1 MPVVG
6 GSYVNPFYRQ
16 VDDYVQ
22 NELNARAMI
31 HGQRVRGARAASP
44 NTGGGD
50 AARNLTWAYG
60 KKSWCRIYS
69 KRTGIVLGSPRSSVM
84 SDRSGNLTLYS
95 AARNV
100 PNAPLLQSLD
110 VNNEGTM
117 GSLLKGKFTFTVYP
131 SITSTGF
138 QLNAIEDAFFT
149 PGAEV
154 LISWGW
160 SSTANNAQACTS
172 KFTGI
177 IYNFNWSVNPDLS
190 ITADCSIVS
199 AATISTGMSG
209 DVNTG
214 KDDGNEKDVDV
225 AGQPMPGPNIA
236 SVIDKDFADPAPW
249 ASTFS
254 LAPMSHKYV
263 PAKKSPTATQL
274 FDYYAIGLPFQPT
287 EPESTGNSDPAV
299 QKQGSAQI
307 IQNPTVTPPVPKPF
321 YYLKLLDI
329 CEFINK
335 AIKQLESG
343 NSAATTNPSNTM
355 ERLFR
360 VQVAGNFTSWSD
372 QIRSAFPIDVYFPDD
387 IMGEYGGSTPF
398 AQPNNFLRGAGIA
411 LPGVPNTDVID
422 IGAILIGTDFIKKTY
437 KEFVAENA
445 ANIAHKNLT
454 SFFETICKRVN
465 YASGDVYQ
473 LTATL
478 YEGEDLSTNAPVA
491 GLGNSPTQAILSI
504 EDSNLSKTITSQVIP
519 YPFGVSIY
527 KALIRNASISCKP
540 PAASAAAAY
549 TAARAEDRAREG
561 AGGAQPT
568 NSDVKATPTGKT
580 SGITPSTEMTDNQ
593 TQAVND
599 LKDKIANVITAGFNN
614 SWGEA
619 YRGLITK
626 WKKSLTET
634 SKTGNQNGHWMNKA
648 VYPIDLT
655 LTIDGIIGFKF
666 GDTIRCFAIPAR
678 YNSDPWNVVF
688 TVTKISHK
696 IDSSGWTTV
705 LNTKAR
711 VEFGG

>member
-1 MPVVG
+1 MPAIG
-6 GSYVNPFYRQ
+6 GKYENPFYRE
-16 VDDYVQ
+16 VEDYVK
-22 NELNARAMI
+22 NELNARAKI
-31 HGQRVRGARAASP
+31 HGERVRGARNP
-44 NTGGGD
+44 GRNTGGGD

-69 KRTGIVLGSPRSSVM
+69 KRTGVVLGSPRSPVM
-84 SDRSGNLTLYS
+84 SDRSGKLTMYS

-100 PNAPLLQSLD
+100 PNMPLLQSLD

-117 GSLLKGKFTFTVYP
+117 GSLLKGKFTFTIYP
-131 SITSTGF
+131 PITSTGF
-138 QLNAIEDAFFT
+138 QLAGIEDAFFT

-154 LISWGW
+154 LVSWGW
-160 SSTANNAQACTS
+160 SATANNAKACTS

-177 IYNFNWSVNPDLS
+177 IYNFSWSVNPDLS

-214 KDDGNEKDVDV
+214 ADTEDKPVDV
-225 AGQPMPGPNIA
+225 AGQPMPGPNIV
-236 SVIDKDFADPAPW
+236 SVIDKDFADKSPW
-249 ASTFS
+249 GATLS
-254 LAPMSHKYV
+254 LSPMTHKYV
-263 PAKKSPTATQL
+263 DRNTTSTKL
-274 FDYYAIGLPFQPT
+274 FDYYAIGLPFQSV
-287 EPESTGNSDPAV
+287 EPESTGNSDPETE
-299 QKQGSAQI
+299 KKGSAELA
-307 IQNPTVTPPVPKPF
+307 QNPTAKPPIPKPF
-321 YYLKLLDI
+321 YYIKLLDI

-343 NSAATTNPSNTM
+343 NSKAATNLDNTA

-360 VQVAGNFTSWSD
+360 VQVAGNFTSWND

-387 IMGEYGGSTPF
+387 IMGQYAGSSPF
-398 AQPNNFLRGAGIA
+398 MPPNNFLRGGGIIS
-411 LPGVPNTDVID
+411 PGVQNADNID
-422 IGAILIGTDFIKKTY
+422 IGAILIGTDFLKKTY

-454 SFFETICKRVN
+454 SFFESICKRVN

-478 YEGEDLSTNAPVA
+478 FEGEELSTGAPVS
-491 GLGNSPTQAILSI
+491 GIGTPTQAILSI
-504 EDSNLSKTITSQVIP
+504 EDSNISKTITDKVVP
-519 YPFGVSIY
+519 FPFGVSIY

-549 TAARAEDRAREG
+549 TAARAEDRG
-561 AGGAQPT
+561 KTQPS
-568 NSDVKATPTGKT
+568 NSDVKNAPTAGPGAKPV
-580 SGITPSTEMTDNQ
+580 SPEMDANQ
-593 TQAVND
+593 KQAVD
-599 LKDKIANVITAGFNN
+599 DMKKKIENVITAGFNN

-626 WKKSLTET
+626 WKKTLTA
-634 SKTGNQNGHWMNKA
+634 SSNGSSQNGHWMNKA

-655 LTIDGIIGFKF
+655 LTIDGVIGFKF

-696 IDSSGWTTV
+696 IDASGWTTV